1 MKTKNTHR
9 NVARVTETS
18 GNVFADLGLPNPE
31 QELLKAQ
38 LTLHISTIL
47 RDSGLTQVQIARV
60 LSVQGSARCY
70 SWTRSTAFFST
81 AGKLLQQASLWTLR
95 TLMPSPFT
103 KSMGFSNYRMSKDGY
118 SFPWERLRNCFD
130 SPPAERK
137 RVPWGVDSSLAVPPL
152 DQHQGLEEWLALRNL
167 DSWQWFQ
174 LQPGHHGSAGS
185 RCIDCAQSGSATE
198 QGGGCRR
205 TGPAFDKSRRTHSE
219 QHPRHPSPIRSC
231 ASSTGAGVTGVE

>member
-137 RVPWGVDSSLAVPPL
+137 RVPWGGRLITSCSTARPTP
-152 DQHQGLEEWLALRNL
+152 
-167 DSWQWFQ
+167 
-174 LQPGHHGSAGS
+174 
-185 RCIDCAQSGSATE
+185 
-198 QGGGCRR
+198 R
-205 TGPAFDKSRRTHSE
+205 TGGVAGITESGLMAVVSASARTPRLRRKSMHRLCA
-219 QHPRHPSPIRSC
+219 IRKC
-231 ASSTGAGVTGVE
+231 HGARGRVSSYWSSFR